1 MYIFAEN
8 DSLLLMSYQN
18 ISNSG
23 NVVQKEF
30 KWEMSCCIIMLGE
43 ILVRILGTIW
53 CLNDNYYYQPSE
65 IKVCLN
71 YCAKKMK

>member
-8 DSLLLMSYQN
+8 GFLLLMSYQN
-18 ISNSG
+18 ISNPG

-30 KWEMSCCIIMLGE
+30 KWEMSCYITMLEE

-53 CLNDNYYYQPSE
+53 CLNDN
-65 IKVCLN
+65 
-71 YCAKKMK
+71 